1 MLSEVSSATTV
12 TPDAAADAPEFRN
25 GPRKRER
32 QQQERGH
39 PQRQQQQLAQMALL
53 RVFDR
58 RRAQQFHRGKLD
70 VDLRLPLQQVQHD
83 RNRRRHGSDEE
94 ERREKSHQNV
104 RPSRRQ
110 IRQQRQLQRLIGV
123 SS

>member
-12 TPDAAADAPEFRN
+12 NPDAAGGNTGRQK
-25 GPRKRER
+25 RSCKRER

-39 PQRQQQQLAQMALL
+39 SKREQQQFAKMALL

-70 VDLRLPLQQVQHD
+70 VDLGLPLQEMQHD
-83 RNRRRHGSDEE
+83 RNRRRNRTDEKD
-94 ERREKSHQNV
+94 RRQEGHQNV
-104 RPSRRQ
+104 RPRVDRYA
-110 IRQQRQLQRLIGV
+110 
-123 SS
+123 SSANSSG